1 MCHVAHQTICMQYI
15 LELSNQMDIDPRACV
30 GSFFT
35 KYVVFLVLKSH
46 YFKVYQS
53 FLVKNNSCPLSTQ
66 KPQSLKLNGKLLR
79 QCSSK
84 ISLLFSSF
92 ILHLYKCKLFYE
104 LKHSSEVDLTL
115 CGLLLSILTFKAD
128 F

>member
-35 KYVVFLVLKSH
+35 KYVVFLVLK
-46 YFKVYQS
+46 VIILRCIRV

-66 KPQSLKLNGKLLR
+66 KPQSLKFNGKLLR

-84 ISLLFSSF
+84 ISLLFISF
-92 ILHLYKCKLFYE
+92 ILHLYKCKLFCE
-104 LKHSSEVDLTL
+104 LKHSSEVDLTH
-115 CGLLLSILTFKAD
+115 CRLLLSILTFKAD